1 MEYTNIKL
9 EKEGAVATISLNR
22 PDAMNALSPAL
33 LEDLSRAVANVQDDQ
48 SIKALVIRGEGRAF
62 SAGADLVYFQTAFA
76 RPDLL
81 TPYLQQFN
89 DCLFQLES
97 LPVPVIAVVHGFALA
112 GGLELML
119 ACDMAL
125 AADDAR
131 IGDQHVNFGLMPG
144 GGVYSKTAP
153 ENRHAARHG
162 PADHRPLAVRAAR
175 LRSGGWCC
183 GRRQPKTSTRNWK
196 SCSRPCAPKAG
207 RGLVG
212 SSRSPVAGK
221 TFRCGRE
228 SPTKS
233 WLSPST
239 WPPLPTHPKASR
251 HSKKNASPS
260 SDPSRATTPGPAAP
274 TGQWGR

>member
-9 EKEGAVATISLNR
+9 DKEAAVATISLNR
-22 PDAMNALSPAL
+22 PDAMNALSPDL
-33 LEDLSRAVANVQDDQ
+33 LVDLSGAVANVHDDQ
-48 SIKALVIRGEGRAF
+48 NIKALVIRGEGRAF

-112 GGLELML
+112 GGLELMM

-144 GGVYSKTAP
+144 GGSTQRLPRRIGMQRAMDLLTTGRWLSGR
-153 ENRHAARHG
+153 EAAEWG
-162 PADHRPLAVRAAR
+162 LV
-175 LRSGGWCC
+175 LRSVPAEDLDEELEKLLTPLRTKSRPGLGWIKSIALR
-183 GRRQPKTSTRNWK
+183 GQDLPLQEGVANEIMAFAQYVATSTHPSEGIQAFKEKRQPE
-196 SCSRPCAPKAG
+196 
-207 RGLVG
+207 
-212 SSRSPVAGK
+212 
-221 TFRCGRE
+221 F
-228 SPTKS
+228 
-233 WLSPST
+233 
-239 WPPLPTHPKASR
+239 
-251 HSKKNASPS
+251 
-260 SDPSRATTPGPAAP
+260 
-274 TGQWGR
+274 